1 MNTLLLI
8 LLILIL
14 FGGLGWG
21 AWPRAGAYSAG
32 WGYAPVS
39 FVGLLFII
47 LVLWLVLH

>member
-1 MNTLLLI
+1 MNTILLI